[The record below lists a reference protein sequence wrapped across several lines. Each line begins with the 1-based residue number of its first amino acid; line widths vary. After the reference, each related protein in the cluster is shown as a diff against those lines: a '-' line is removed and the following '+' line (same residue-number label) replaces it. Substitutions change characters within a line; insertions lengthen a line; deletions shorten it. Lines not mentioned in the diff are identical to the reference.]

1 MEAFME
7 RRVEASMVVIVSLVM
22 AAWSEVLLD
31 VVFSL
36 CGDRETQGFLLELR
50 RRQRGKRAMICMWKS
65 IE

>member
-1 MEAFME
+1 
-7 RRVEASMVVIVSLVM
+7 MVVIVSLVM